1 MDEELGNRAD
11 WRDEY
16 VLSREVREVGARSQH
31 YREAAAGKL
40 WRAARGAYLPGEP
53 QSDDARYLALIRARS
68 LVAPHPPVFS
78 HFSAARVWGLPL
90 FGSWPDEVDVE
101 VGVSRNGR
109 SIPGLRRHRSGGVL
123 TTQLRADLRVTS
135 LARTVA
141 DVASIVSLRAA
152 VVVVDAALAGLRDE
166 QGEWMRPP
174 LAPEDLADEVDRRGP
189 ARGSQQLAWV
199 VSFGDGRSASPGES
213 ISRLTMYQIGCPPPI
228 LQQTFRDGNGAF
240 VATTDFW
247 WPDHNLTGEFDGRG
261 KYLRDRYTRGKTAAQ
276 VVVEEKIREDKLR
289 ALGPGMTRWVW
300 EEALSARD
308 LRLKLTRAGLR
319 CLK

>member
-1 MDEELGNRAD
+1 
-11 WRDEY
+11 
-16 VLSREVREVGARSQH
+16 
-31 YREAAAGKL
+31 
-40 WRAARGAYLPGEP
+40 
-53 QSDDARYLALIRARS
+53 
-68 LVAPHPPVFS
+68 
-78 HFSAARVWGLPL
+78 
-90 FGSWPDEVDVE
+90 
-101 VGVSRNGR
+101 
-109 SIPGLRRHRSGGVL
+109 
-123 TTQLRADLRVTS
+123 
-135 LARTVA
+135 
-141 DVASIVSLRAA
+141 
-152 VVVVDAALAGLRDE
+152 
-166 QGEWMRPP
+166 
-174 LAPEDLADEVDRRGP
+174 
-189 ARGSQQLAWV
+189 
-199 VSFGDGRSASPGES
+199 
-213 ISRLTMYQIGCPPPI
+213 MYQIGCPPPI